1 MLPTD
6 ILCSSYPA
14 WPPVPVLKTNLFTYP
29 NVFSNI
35 LEFSLKAR
43 WCFSRLPGLWFCPL
57 ETGMMLVLVPPQ
69 QTQHN
74 SHQGIHHW
82 KREGVNQI
90 IGIFSASVCPDFRA
104 GYSRELQ
111 RVNPGLKWYQQAGVA
126 LVFVKYKTH
135 WKHQTWAG
143 LWKHRDWARSVFS
156 TAQPAPKAGFLKV
169 THL

>member
-14 WPPVPVLKTNLFTYP
+14 WPPGPVLKTNLFTYP

-74 SHQGIHHW
+74 SLQGDSPLKKGRSKSDYWDFFCLSVPRFYSRVFQGVAESQSRI
-82 KREGVNQI
+82 KMVSTGRCCPCVCEGTKPTGNTRPELGCENTG
-90 IGIFSASVCPDFRA
+90 IGPGLFSAQLSQLLKQDF
-104 GYSRELQ
+104 
-111 RVNPGLKWYQQAGVA
+111 
-126 LVFVKYKTH
+126 
-135 WKHQTWAG
+135 
-143 LWKHRDWARSVFS
+143 
-156 TAQPAPKAGFLKV
+156 
-169 THL
+169 